1 MVNERVVMPRG
12 EMKSPMDHVRVD
24 VIRTRSLSVMLSFW
38 KVSRYKMSVELPVS
52 TVIPFTLAFVIHV
65 KITKASSWAISG
77 HRAFRTLVSWQRHT
91 GLPAGASKV
100 LSRLGVRPTIR
111 RTWMIAAP
119 LGKLILPTRDVHR
132 VSLGFRLQNV
142 QRTGPKARRLSSSVR
157 EATSQRQFTWLNY
170 ALRESAELEER
181 VSGSGKLGVGVL
193 ESSTNQLLDCS
204 ILATSTPPST
214 EDVVEFYVV
223 FEESTQLDSA
233 TCVREFLGANVVGD
247 VLRSR
252 ATGYDVRTPR
262 CLGGAD
268 VALRGLHGLDD

>member
-24 VIRTRSLSVMLSFW
+24 VIRTRSLSVRLSFW

-52 TVIPFTLAFVIHV
+52 IVILFTLAFVIHV

-77 HRAFRTLVSWQRHT
+77 HRAFRTLVSRQRHT
-91 GLPAGASKV
+91 SLPAGASKV
-100 LSRLGVRPTIR
+100 LSRLGVRSTIR

-193 ESSTNQLLDCS
+193 ESSASNCHGPRGISREARSPAVLLGK
-204 ILATSTPPST
+204 LVAG
-214 EDVVEFYVV
+214 ELLVVV
-223 FEESTQLDSA
+223 D
-233 TCVREFLGANVVGD
+233 D